1 MLDQLK
7 QRFVAR
13 FIDGQFRRP
22 SGLLGRRIGA
32 GMARDHRPE
41 NLWTVACLD
50 PRPTDHILEIGFGP
64 GVAVALLAERLTAGH
79 VAGIDFS
86 RTMVGA
92 ARRRNAAAVRA
103 GRVDLRHGDAA
114 ALPVADAAF
123 DKVFGIHTLYFWP
136 RPAAVLLEA
145 ARVLKPGGQI
155 VLTILPREKWNPNNP
170 EAPVGTPECRPYT
183 AAEVVALFSEA
194 GFVAPRIHADPDPRH
209 PSSCCV
215 LAAKP

>member
-1 MLDQLK
+1 MLANLK
-7 QRFVAR
+7 QRFYAR

-22 SGLLGRRIGA
+22 SGLLGRYIGA

-50 PRPTDHILEIGFGP
+50 PQPEDHILEIGFGP
-64 GVAVALLAERLTAGH
+64 GVAVEALAQRLTTGK

-103 GRVDLRHGDAA
+103 GRVDLRHGEAGS
-114 ALPVADAAF
+114 LPFPDAAF

-136 RPAAVLLEA
+136 RPANVLREA
-145 ARVLKPGGQI
+145 WRVLKPGGRI
-155 VLTILPREKWNPNNP
+155 VLTILPKEKWNPNDP

-183 AAEVVALFSEA
+183 AAEVMAMYVAA
-194 GFVAPRIHADPDPRH
+194 GFSDPRVQADPNPRH

-215 LAAKP
+215 MATKA